1 MRERFKSSRRMAQLT
16 CNGVAPHNS
25 IERIQSPALTE
36 WIGDTSRFEQ
46 FLVGSASRVPQVP
59 SHKVLPTMAPSSQGS
74 SMIATIDSG
83 PQRSSMASND
93 VPSLTM
99 TGATISV
106 ETSRE
111 SRFESSVQIA
121 HSHARESN
129 GAAYPAA
136 EDSLALYQCAFNFL
150 GCNRSFYSRD
160 DWESHSLTHF
170 HGHRPPSSAQCPLCI
185 WSAPIGADAWKARM
199 DHVAEHHRRGECL
212 GSFMH
217 YPDRALFRHLKSIAV
232 VTMNQYQELEL
243 NRSCNPTVDY
253 CERNDPG
260 KDRRKGVPQ
269 TSTRRR
275 PR

>member
-1 MRERFKSSRRMAQLT
+1 MRECFKSLRKMAELT

-25 IERIQSPALTE
+25 IGKIQSPALTE

-46 FLVGSASRVPQVP
+46 FLVGGASGVPQVP
-59 SHKVLPTMAPSSQGS
+59 SPKVLPTMAPSSQGG

-83 PQRSSMASND
+83 PQRSSMASNN

-111 SRFESSVQIA
+111 SRSQSSVQRA
-121 HSHARESN
+121 DSHARGSI
-129 GAAYPAA
+129 GAAHSAA
-136 EDSLALYQCAFNFL
+136 EGSLALYQCAFHFL
-150 GCNRSFYSRD
+150 GCNRSFNSCD
-160 DWESHSLTHF
+160 DWEIHSLTHF
-170 HGHRPPSSAQCPLCI
+170 KGNRPPSSAQCPFCI
-185 WSAPIGADAWKARM
+185 WSAPVGADAWKARM
-199 DHVAEHHRRGECL
+199 DHVAEHHRSGDRL
-212 GSFMH
+212 GSLMRH
-217 YPDRALFRHLKSIAV
+217 IDRALFRHLKSIGV

-243 NRSCNPTVDY
+243 NHRCDPTVDY

-269 TSTRRR
+269 TCTRRR